1 MDRLIKNPKSDLLRK
16 IVTDEDFKKF
26 QEAVEKQQGHFVD
39 SPPLRGVLML
49 FSFSWWSIKFVGKF
63 LFMLQKRMNHPF
75 CHLLILHWKLAEL
88 LFGSFYCFFV
98 YREHFFVKKDNWSY
112 IWKLF
117 LFFQFHG
124 QAVVMVFQNR
134 KMLHSQLVLLEMLS
148 YSTL

>member
-63 LFMLQKRMNHPF
+63 FLCCKR
-75 CHLLILHWKLAEL
+75 E
-88 LFGSFYCFFV
+88 
-98 YREHFFVKKDNWSY
+98 
-112 IWKLF
+112 
-117 LFFQFHG
+117 
-124 QAVVMVFQNR
+124 
-134 KMLHSQLVLLEMLS
+134 
-148 YSTL
+148 